1 MISGANLNLAMYLL
15 PTMKNIFILLIF
27 CLQPSWKY
35 QETQLACSARRFP
48 VISSPRNK
56 SHMGNYSS
64 VLWYSFNFTWKT
76 LWKHL
81 SILQKHKSFKIGLS
95 EFESK
100 YEVKKTSILFQA
112 DRKLTIWFILHRT
125 ELLFIF
131 FFLPL
136 FRFSLILHTLGR
148 FGVKLIKE
156 ETVKKTVDQWKCY
169 FFLLILQWMN

>member
-1 MISGANLNLAMYLL
+1 MVQLQLH
-15 PTMKNIFILLIF
+15 MKD
-27 CLQPSWKY
+27 
-35 QETQLACSARRFP
+35 
-48 VISSPRNK
+48 
-56 SHMGNYSS
+56 S
-64 VLWYSFNFTWKT
+64 VKR
-76 LWKHL
+76 KHL

-125 ELLFIF
+125 ELLFLF